1 MDCFMQKVVFKPNLE
16 EWVEVGKAEIDERIF
31 LARVNWKT

>member
-16 EWVEVGKAEIDERIF
+16 EWVELGKTEIDKGIF
-31 LARVNWKT
+31 LVGVYCKR